1 MSTRLQT
8 PLPHA
13 AVRSFSVGD
22 VIYLSGEIYTMR
34 DKAHAKLLSDESSP
48 FDLCNACIYH
58 SGPLITY
65 DNETPRVIAAGPTT
79 STRMDDFT
87 PALVER
93 GVTAIIGKGGMSM
106 RAAESLRG
114 RCVYLA
120 FTGGC
125 GVLAKEQITK
135 VAGVYYPELGMTEA
149 IWKLVVQNFGPL
161 VVGIDAHGGNV
172 YKEVQARSK
181 EKLAELILTNK
192 TCSKY

>member
-1 MSTRLQT
+1 
-8 PLPHA
+8 
-13 AVRSFSVGD
+13 
-22 VIYLSGEIYTMR
+22 MR
-34 DKAHAKLLSDESSP
+34 DKAHEKLLSDESSP
-48 FDLCNACIYH
+48 FDLCNVCIYH
-58 SGPLITY
+58 SGPLVVC
-65 DNETPRVIAAGPTT
+65 DDETPRIIAAGPTT

-125 GVLAKEQITK
+125 GALAKERITN

-149 IWKLVVQNFGPL
+149 IWRLVVKNFGPL
-161 VVGIDAHGGNV
+161 IVSIDTRGGNV
-172 YKEVQARSK
+172 YKAVQARAK
-181 EKLAELILTNK
+181 EKLVELISANNI
-192 TCSKY
+192 CSKY